1 MGDRK
6 GYLLKALDLIEDG
19 IGPIHK
25 KSSVYETEPWGLKEQ
40 EKFLNM
46 AISVKSAK
54 SAEEIM
60 YYLKNIESSIGSLK
74 VKKWGPR
81 NIDIDILYCDG
92 LIIKTENMTIPH
104 PHIYERNFVLIPLM
118 EIAGDFIDPV
128 KQMTIDELYDN
139 CKDIN
144 EVFIFEE

>member
-1 MGDRK
+1 M
-6 GYLLKALDLIEDG
+6 
-19 IGPIHK
+19 
-25 KSSVYETEPWGLKEQ
+25 
-40 EKFLNM
+40 
-46 AISVKSAK
+46 
-54 SAEEIM
+54 
-60 YYLKNIESSIGSLK
+60 
-74 VKKWGPR
+74 
-81 NIDIDILYCDG
+81 YCDG